1 MRALPIF
8 LRRMPIGMQT
18 YGLTSE
24 AKEPMMHAFRPKSV
38 QLDLFGPSHDSRVP
52 DTPQW
57 GSLPDRTRQ
66 RATLL
71 MTRMLLEHRGN
82 RAEVAKAGTGE
93 EISDV

>member
-1 MRALPIF
+1 
-8 LRRMPIGMQT
+8 
-18 YGLTSE
+18 
-24 AKEPMMHAFRPKSV
+24 MHAFRPKSV

-52 DTPQW
+52 DPPQW

-82 RAEVAKAGTGE
+82 RAEVAKVGTGE
-93 EISDV
+93 ERSDV